1 MAKKKIPSIVREI
14 QKNKPEPVNFAYEK
28 NISYSQ
34 LSMYDQ
40 CPKKWALQYRDGHKV
55 SEQSIHMT
63 FGTALHE
70 TLQMYLDVMYNK
82 SGAEADRID
91 LETDFETR
99 LKNEYKAAYKKNN
112 NTHFADAQVLQEFYS
127 DGIEIINYIRKN
139 RGKYF
144 SKRGWHLVGCEVP
157 IVLAPNPRLPRV
169 KYMGFLDVV
178 LYHEGTNKF
187 IIIDIKTSTKGW
199 GPKERKD
206 KTKQFQL
213 VLYKKFF
220 SKQYNVPVEDIDI
233 EFFIVRRKLWE
244 SDDYVIKR
252 VQQFRPPSGKT
263 TVNRATKMLEEFLDN
278 CFKDND
284 FNYQEMPETPNNNC
298 KWCPYFKTHLCKST
312 FEDKSSNLLKP

>member
-1 MAKKKIPSIVREI
+1 LAKKKKIPQIVKEI
-14 QKNKPEPVNFAYEK
+14 QNNKPEPVNFAYEK

-34 LSMYDQ
+34 LSMYSQ
-40 CPKKWALQYRDGHKV
+40 CPKKWALQYRDGHKI

-82 SGAEADRID
+82 SGAEADRLN
-91 LETDFETR
+91 LEDDFEER
-99 LKNEYKAAYKKNN
+99 LRNIYTDNYKKNN
-112 NTHFADAQVLQEFYS
+112 KEHFSSPEQLREFYD
-127 DGIEIINYIRKN
+127 DGIEIIRYIRKN

-144 SKRGWHLVGCEVP
+144 SKRGWYLVGCEVP

-169 KYMGFLDVV
+169 KYMGYLDVV
-178 LYHEGTNKF
+178 LFHEDTNKF

-199 GPKERKD
+199 GPNERKD
-206 KTKQFQL
+206 KSKQHQL

-220 SKQYNVPVEDIDI
+220 SEQYNIPIDNIEI

-263 TVNRATKMLEEFLDN
+263 SINRATKSLQEFLDN
-278 CFKDND
+278 CFTKNGFNEKD
-284 FNYQEMPETPNNNC
+284 MPETPNNNC
-298 KWCPYFKTHLCKST
+298 KWCPYFKTHLCSAT
-312 FEDKSSNLLKP
+312 FSN

>member
-1 MAKKKIPSIVREI
+1 MAKKKAPKIVRDI
-14 QKNKPEPVNFAYEK
+14 QSNKPQEVNFAYEK

-34 LSMYDQ
+34 LSMYTQ

-55 SEQSIHMT
+55 FEQSIHMT

-70 TLQMYLDVMYNK
+70 TLQMYLDVVYNK
-82 SGAEADRID
+82 SGAAADKLD
-91 LETDFETR
+91 LETDFENR
-99 LKNEYKAAYKKNN
+99 FIDEYKKGLKKNN
-112 NTHFADAQVLQEFYS
+112 GTHFADAKGLREFNS
-127 DGIEIINYIRKN
+127 HGIEIIRYVKKN

-144 SKRGWHLVGCEVP
+144 SKRGWWLVGCEVP

-178 LYHEGTNKF
+178 LYNENTNKF
-187 IIIDIKTSTKGW
+187 VIIDIKTSTKGW
-199 GPKERKD
+199 GPRERKD
-206 KTKQFQL
+206 KTKQYQL

-220 SKQYNVPVEDIDI
+220 AEQYNVDINDIDI
-233 EFFIVRRKLWE
+233 EFFIVRRELWE

-263 TVNRATKMLEEFLDN
+263 SVNRATKLLDEFVAECFNNEGFSDN
-278 CFKDND
+278 
-284 FNYQEMPETPNNNC
+284 EMPETPNNNC

-312 FEDKSSNLLKP
+312 FEDKSKKFFKS

>member
-1 MAKKKIPSIVREI
+1 MAKKKAPKVVREI
-14 QKNKPEPVNFAYEK
+14 QNNKPQEVNFAYEK

-34 LSMYDQ
+34 LSMYSQ

-55 SEQSIHMT
+55 SEQSIHMV

-70 TLQMYLDVMYNK
+70 TLQWYLDVIYNT
-82 SGAEADRID
+82 SGAAADKLD
-91 LETDFETR
+91 LETDFENR
-99 LKNEYKAAYKKNN
+99 LKDEYKKAYKKNN
-112 NTHFADAQVLQEFYS
+112 STHFADANGLQEFYS
-127 DGIEIINYIRKN
+127 DGLEIINYVRKN

-144 SKRGWHLVGCEVP
+144 SKRGWWLVGCEVP
-157 IVLAPNPRLPRV
+157 IVLAPNPRLSRV

-178 LYHEGTNKF
+178 LYNENTNKF

-206 KTKQFQL
+206 KTKQYQL

-220 SKQYNVPVEDIDI
+220 AEQYNIPIDDIDI

-244 SDDYVIKR
+244 SEDFIIKR

-298 KWCPYFKTHLCKST
+298 KWCPYFKTHLCEST
-312 FEDKSSNLLKP
+312 FTDKSVNLLKS

>member
-1 MAKKKIPSIVREI
+1 MAKKKAPQIVREI
-14 QKNKPEPVNFAYEK
+14 QNNKPQEVNFAYEK

-34 LSMYDQ
+34 LSMYSQ

-55 SEQSIHMT
+55 VEQSIHMI

-70 TLQMYLDVMYNK
+70 TLQMYLDTIYNE
-82 SGAEADRID
+82 SGVAADGLD
-91 LETDFETR
+91 LETDFEIR
-99 LKNEYKAAYKKNN
+99 LKGCYAKAYKQNKGE
-112 NTHFADAQVLQEFYS
+112 HFTDAQTLREFYT

-144 SKRGWHLVGCEVP
+144 SKRGWWLVGCEVP
-157 IVLAPNPRLPRV
+157 IVIAPNPRLSRV

-178 LYHEGTNKF
+178 MYNENTNKF
-187 IIIDIKTSTKGW
+187 VIIDIKTSTKGW

-206 KTKQFQL
+206 KNKQYQL

-220 SKQYNVPVEDIDI
+220 AEQYNVNVEDIDI

-244 SDDYVIKR
+244 SEDFVIKR

-263 TVNRATKMLEEFLDN
+263 SINRATKALDEFLDN
-278 CFKDND
+278 CFTKEG
-284 FNYQEMPETPNNNC
+284 YSEKEMPEIVNSNC
-298 KWCPYFKTHLCKST
+298 KWCPYFKTHLCSAT
-312 FEDKSSNLLKP
+312 FEK

>member
-1 MAKKKIPSIVREI
+1 MAKKKKIPQIVKEI
-14 QKNKPEPVNFAYEK
+14 QNNKPEPVNFAYEK

-34 LSMYDQ
+34 LSMYSQ
-40 CPKKWALQYRDGHKV
+40 CPKKWALQYRDGHKI

-82 SGAEADRID
+82 SGAEADRLN
-91 LETDFETR
+91 LEDDFEER
-99 LKNEYKAAYKKNN
+99 LRNIYTDNYKKNN
-112 NTHFADAQVLQEFYS
+112 KEHFSSPEQLREFYD
-127 DGIEIINYIRKN
+127 DGIEIIRYIRKN

-144 SKRGWHLVGCEVP
+144 SKRGWYLVGCEVP

-169 KYMGFLDVV
+169 KYMGYLDVV
-178 LYHEGTNKF
+178 LFHEDTNKF

-199 GPKERKD
+199 GPNERKD
-206 KTKQFQL
+206 KSKQHQL

-220 SKQYNVPVEDIDI
+220 SEQYNIPIDNIEI

-263 TVNRATKMLEEFLDN
+263 SINRATKSLQEFLDN
-278 CFKDND
+278 CFTKNGFNEKD
-284 FNYQEMPETPNNNC
+284 MPETPNNNC
-298 KWCPYFKTHLCKST
+298 KWCPYFKTHLCSAT
-312 FEDKSSNLLKP
+312 FSN

>member
-1 MAKKKIPSIVREI
+1 MAKKKKIPQIVKEI
-14 QKNKPEPVNFAYEK
+14 QNNKPEPVNFAYEK

-34 LSMYDQ
+34 LSMYSQ

-82 SGAEADRID
+82 SGAEADRLN
-91 LETDFETR
+91 LEDDFEER
-99 LKNEYKAAYKKNN
+99 LRNIYTDNYKKNN
-112 NTHFADAQVLQEFYS
+112 KEHFSSPEQLREFYD
-127 DGIEIINYIRKN
+127 DGIEIIRYIRKN

-144 SKRGWHLVGCEVP
+144 SKRGWYLVGCEVP

-169 KYMGFLDVV
+169 KYMGYLDVV
-178 LYHEGTNKF
+178 LFHEETNKF

-199 GPKERKD
+199 GPNERKD
-206 KTKQFQL
+206 KSKQHQL

-220 SKQYNVPVEDIDI
+220 SEQYNIPIDNIEI

-263 TVNRATKMLEEFLDN
+263 SINRATKSLQEFLDN
-278 CFKDND
+278 CFTKDG
-284 FNYQEMPETPNNNC
+284 FNEKDMPETPNSNC
-298 KWCPYFKTHLCKST
+298 KWCPYFKTHLCSAT
-312 FEDKSSNLLKP
+312 FSN